1 MYTRSDR
8 ISIFRGV
15 EPSPRSLYYQK
26 LSWNT
31 SHICSEMKAK
41 VNENIYLHLSIF
53 RLGQETFITPHI
65 LKRWKVILAAISPAN
80 LEVMHRVGDVKYC
93 LTRTFFQSNKYRRS
107 NSLYWRSS
115 WVTVHGS
122 RSNYYSWKSYADKIF
137 LEDLFLSSTF
147 PQDLIGH
154 FLTLRLT
161 FPLSLVDSLTVDNE
175 WGGHA
180 GPLGC
185 YVFGPTGVVAHVP
198 ELRLTDE
205 QVSCIGHYVIPIL
218 CINFN
223 IVLQPKHL
231 KI

>member
-80 LEVMHRVGDVKYC
+80 LEVMHRVGDVKYS
-93 LTRTFFQSNKYRRS
+93 LTRTFFNQINTAGLIHYIGDLHGLRFMVQGHIIIHESHMQIRFSWSNCFS
-107 NSLYWRSS
+107 
-115 WVTVHGS
+115 VAPFH
-122 RSNYYSWKSYADKIF
+122 KI
-137 LEDLFLSSTF
+137 
-147 PQDLIGH
+147 IGH

-180 GPLGC
+180 GPLGR
-185 YVFGPTGVVAHVP
+185 YVFGSTGVVAHVP